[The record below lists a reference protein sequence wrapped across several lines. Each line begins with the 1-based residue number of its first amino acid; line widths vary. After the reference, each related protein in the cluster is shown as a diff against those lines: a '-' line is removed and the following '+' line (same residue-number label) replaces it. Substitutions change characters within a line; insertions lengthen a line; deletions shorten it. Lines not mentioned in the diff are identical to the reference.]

1 MSGGQ
6 GGAYGRSMYL
16 PFNFAVNLKPKSI
29 KRNIGMRKILEMQT
43 MIFPLAVLIIRSFQQ
58 NHEI

>member
-1 MSGGQ
+1 MGQ
-6 GGAYGRSMYL
+6 ATYEWGGGAVYGRSMYL

-43 MIFPLAVLIIRSFQQ
+43 MIFPHSCPY
-58 NHEI
+58 N